1 MDDAIPT
8 VVENL
13 KHSAQTWNDLIN
25 IPGGL
30 LAYHK
35 CNWQLIAWD
44 GASGYMD
51 MIQDT
56 EHTLQIQDG
65 KGASAKIEYLPPHQ
79 SNVGLGFRICPNAN
93 QTPHFQCTLQA
104 LKDICFRVGS
114 AHLSE
119 HETRHLLHQRLIPK
133 LAYALHLSSFT
144 AQQCQQIDTVFWN
157 TILPHIRLNRHF
169 PTAVLYGPIEYG
181 GLEFPHT

>member
-56 EHTLQIQDG
+56 EHT
-65 KGASAKIEYLPPHQ
+65 
-79 SNVGLGFRICPNAN
+79 
-93 QTPHFQCTLQA
+93 
-104 LKDICFRVGS
+104 
-114 AHLSE
+114 
-119 HETRHLLHQRLIPK
+119 
-133 LAYALHLSSFT
+133 
-144 AQQCQQIDTVFWN
+144 
-157 TILPHIRLNRHF
+157 
-169 PTAVLYGPIEYG
+169 
-181 GLEFPHT
+181 